1 MKSLLAEILKSENT
15 QEDTVQ
21 LEDIQTEAV
30 QGVLVGRLISAKKTG
45 YMLVDYPGNPFGPLH
60 ARSTVRISDRDGNSE
75 VVLVFEDNNPRLP
88 IIIGVIQDEP
98 VAAFPPQEVILDRNE
113 AKEIIVDRERIVLD
127 AKKEI
132 LLRCGKGSVTIGK
145 DGKIVIKGTN
155 LLSRAKGVNRIKGA
169 AVNIN

>member
-15 QEDTVQ
+15 QEDSVQ

-30 QGVLVGRLISAKKTG
+30 QGVLVGRLILAKKTG
-45 YMLVDYPGNPFGPLH
+45 HMLIDYPGNPFGPLR
-60 ARSTVRISDRDGNSE
+60 ARSTVRISDRDGNRE
-75 VVLVFEDNNPRLP
+75 VVLIFEDNNPRLP

-98 VAAFPPQEVILDRNE
+98 VATSPPQEVILDRNE
-113 AKEIIVDRERIVLD
+113 AKEIIVDKERIVLD

-132 LLRCGKGSVTIGK
+132 LLRCGEGSVTIGK